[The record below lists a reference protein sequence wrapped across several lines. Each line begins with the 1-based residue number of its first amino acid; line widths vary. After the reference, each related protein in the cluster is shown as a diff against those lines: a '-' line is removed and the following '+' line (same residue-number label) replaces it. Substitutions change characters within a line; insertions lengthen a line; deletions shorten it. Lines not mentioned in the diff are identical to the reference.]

1 MNEVQMF
8 LRILSIGVLVAGM
21 TASSVG
27 GVSAASSQKQATGSG
42 TSAGTAAGQTAGE
55 KGGVAGMSTANMV
68 GVAAIAALTALAVES
83 TTDGTK
89 DSGPIVIIDTCEA
102 LGSCETT
109 ATSTATGT
117 STATSTATS
126 SGT

>member
-1 MNEVQMF
+1 
-8 LRILSIGVLVAGM
+8 M
-21 TASSVG
+21 TAGSVG
-27 GVSAASSQKQATGSG
+27 GVSAQSSQKQATGSG

-83 TTDGTK
+83 MTDGSK
-89 DSGPIVIIDTCEA
+89 DPGPGPIVIIDPPVLTV
-102 LGSCETT
+102 GSTT
-109 ATSTATGT
+109 
-117 STATSTATS
+117 TS